1 MSKDGFLGLC
11 EEGLA
16 NGISDGLYCKSK
28 RNKEYAINAVGL
40 LKKDSKLAY
49 DMNDLLVKVT
59 GS

>member
-1 MSKDGFLGLC
+1 MSERCFLGLC
-11 EEGLA
+11 EESLA
-16 NGISDGLYCKSK
+16 NGISDGLYFKSK
-28 RNKEYAINAVGL
+28 RNKGHAINAIGL